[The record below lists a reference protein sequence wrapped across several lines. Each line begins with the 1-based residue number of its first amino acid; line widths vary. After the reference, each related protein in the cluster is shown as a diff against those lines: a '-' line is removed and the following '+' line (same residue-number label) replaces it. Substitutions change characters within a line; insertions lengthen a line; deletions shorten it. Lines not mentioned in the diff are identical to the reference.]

1 VPYSDTPVAPPQVSG
16 HHHGAPVENLALPA
30 ATGSLWWTIG
40 LAAVAGALVAA
51 GSAALGRRQRR
62 RFAEM
67 AEQERRS

>member
-40 LAAVAGALVAA
+40 LA
-51 GSAALGRRQRR
+51 
-62 RFAEM
+62 EM